1 MRDHY
6 YELWDLEK
14 NFGEKV
20 MCKNTGSSKKNM
32 NIVLESALL
41 SNGAWGDRG
50 TLDANKVSRSYCR
63 KSRF

>member
-20 MCKNTGSSKKNM
+20 MCKNTGTSQKNM
-32 NIVLESALL
+32 NIVLENALL
-41 SNGAWGDRG
+41 TSGAWGDRG
-50 TLDANKVSRSYCR
+50 TLDANKVRNIR
-63 KSRF
+63 LKA